1 MNTTNPKNSLYLFS
15 CLPLVLLLAFIVGG
29 LNASDGEALLRHL
42 AHAYG
47 GSPAPAN
54 ITVAHNSQQDIQ
66 KVR

>member
-1 MNTTNPKNSLYLFS
+1 MNTTTPKNALYLFS

-29 LNASDGEALLRHL
+29 LSTDDGEALLRHL
-42 AHAYG
+42 AHTYG

-54 ITVAHNSQQDIQ
+54 ITVAHNSQQDVQ